1 MRRRYNKSLDIK
13 KITNSSMKIQKTE
26 KNYLVKVWDT
36 NMIEVSKLY
45 DGKINQNSV
54 TIIKSFARQVFKNE
68 PIQRLSDIVEYSQ
81 LDILQYSFETLPIS
95 KEVYFKVKNESNQTI
110 LVVKCSV
117 ERTSLTKLF
126 GNSIGLSEVKNDIKN
141 VINDVT
147 NIVQIDENLVCEAFS
162 DFEFLTHEKHVP
174 VKLIL
179 RNETYDDLSIEM
191 YREEF
196 KRLSLNFKVQKLTA
210 AKHFSSK
217 VKKEH
222 KVTFKDVYCMDEI
235 IEQFKEIGE
244 LFNNS
249 KSFQEKGIHIPY
261 GVLLVGA
268 PGSGK
273 TLLTRAF
280 ANEYGIKIIE
290 PKLNFGFES
299 SAQSI
304 DWKATF
310 DAARYK
316 KPSII
321 FIDEIDKI
329 KINQELFYEM
339 DGQISNNGVL
349 VIASANDISKIHP
362 AIFRP
367 GRFDRKIYFQPLS
380 NEVKTTMLLKTLEK
394 CQIPYD
400 LDIAYIAEFMG
411 NVNGAYIDTYVNEA
425 RIKMHL
431 KGIEVLQNELLLSV
445 IETVNQGYAMPY
457 KVTDEELY
465 QTMVHEAGHAV
476 VALALYGK
484 DAITKIDVRN
494 NYHSLGRVQLSSKLP
509 MHNQSAIL
517 NQVKINLGGIV
528 AEKIVLKEAGFGA
541 SSDIYKVRKI
551 LESMITDN
559 GITDLKSSG
568 AKMFLSSGVYGT
580 EKSKDAVIE
589 MANDMINDCEK
600 EVIEIIQ
607 NNLELLNEIVSKLK
621 VKPLLLKEDIYELN
635 ISDNFITQNSKQ
647 EEIFLNKV

>member
-1 MRRRYNKSLDIK
+1 
-13 KITNSSMKIQKTE
+13 
-26 KNYLVKVWDT
+26 
-36 NMIEVSKLY
+36 
-45 DGKINQNSV
+45 
-54 TIIKSFARQVFKNE
+54 
-68 PIQRLSDIVEYSQ
+68 
-81 LDILQYSFETLPIS
+81 
-95 KEVYFKVKNESNQTI
+95 
-110 LVVKCSV
+110 
-117 ERTSLTKLF
+117 
-126 GNSIGLSEVKNDIKN
+126 
-141 VINDVT
+141 
-147 NIVQIDENLVCEAFS
+147 
-162 DFEFLTHEKHVP
+162 
-174 VKLIL
+174 
-179 RNETYDDLSIEM
+179 
-191 YREEF
+191 
-196 KRLSLNFKVQKLTA
+196 
-210 AKHFSSK
+210 
-217 VKKEH
+217 
-222 KVTFKDVYCMDEI
+222 MDEI

-261 GVLLVGA
+261 GVLLVGD

-290 PKLNFGFES
+290 PKLNFGLES
-299 SAQSI
+299 SVQSI

-310 DAARYK
+310 DVARYK

-329 KINQELFYEM
+329 KIKQELFYEM

-362 AIFRP
+362 ALYRP

-380 NEVKTTMLLKTLEK
+380 NEVKTSILLKSLEK
-394 CQIPYD
+394 NQTPHD

-431 KGIEVLQNELLLSV
+431 KGIDILQNELLLSV

-528 AEKIVLKEAGFGA
+528 AEKNCFKRSRLW
-541 SSDIYKVRKI
+541 
-551 LESMITDN
+551 
-559 GITDLKSSG
+559 
-568 AKMFLSSGVYGT
+568 
-580 EKSKDAVIE
+580 
-589 MANDMINDCEK
+589 C
-600 EVIEIIQ
+600 IIRY
-607 NNLELLNEIVSKLK
+607 L
-621 VKPLLLKEDIYELN
+621 
-635 ISDNFITQNSKQ
+635 
-647 EEIFLNKV
+647 